1 MVEARH
7 RMISLRLEG
16 EDIDVLE
23 GLVAAERLS
32 QSDVIRRALRSYAV
46 QIGVLPTPKPKPKRK

>member
-1 MVEARH
+1 MAEARH

-32 QSDVIRRALRSYAV
+32 QSDVIRRALRAYAIEV
-46 QIGVLPTPKPKPKRK
+46 GVLPQPKPKPKRK

>member
-1 MVEARH
+1 
-7 RMISLRLEG
+7 MISFRLEG

-32 QSDVIRRALRSYAV
+32 QSDVIRRALRAYASE
-46 QIGVLPTPKPKPKRK
+46 IGVLPKPQTKPKRK

>member
-7 RMISLRLEG
+7 RMISMRLEG
-16 EDIDVLE
+16 DDIDVLE

-32 QSDVIRRALRSYAV
+32 QSDVIRRALRAYAG
-46 QIGVLPTPKPKPKRK
+46 QLGVMPKPTKTKRK